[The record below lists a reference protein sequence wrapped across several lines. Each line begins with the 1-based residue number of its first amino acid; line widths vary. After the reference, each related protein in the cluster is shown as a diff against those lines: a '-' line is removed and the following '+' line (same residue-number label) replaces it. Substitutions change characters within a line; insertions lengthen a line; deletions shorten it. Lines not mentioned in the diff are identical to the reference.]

1 MELNYEN
8 GRKFIRQVA
17 GMVGIIIFVLFLSSV
32 ISWFSILLPAF
43 LPFKIDSLTLID
55 LSANSLF
62 VAVTTIYVFFTYE
75 ILTKTQDSIKQ
86 NEKNIELTLKSQKI
100 ILIQK
105 KLEDFYYPL
114 YDFLNAYVS
123 TKEEKQKNS
132 EKMEKSIR
140 IDLNLKDSEQ
150 RNLASFNEIIN
161 HQYLADNRTKNLFSQ
176 FIHKIYD
183 SCNSTDSEFIKIHEN
198 LIFSLEGAITELNKQ
213 FDLLINSD
221 QNNYESPKH

>member
-1 MELNYEN
+1 MEFNNETI
-8 GRKFIRQVA
+8 GKFVRRV
-17 GMVGIIIFVLFLSSV
+17 VGVVVITFFVLILSSA

-43 LPFKIDSLTLID
+43 LPFKIDFLTLID

-105 KLEDFYYPL
+105 KLENFYYPL

-123 TKEEKQKNS
+123 TKEEKQNNS
-132 EKMEKSIR
+132 EIMGKSIH
-140 IDLNLKDSEQ
+140 IDLNLKSYEQ
-150 RNLASFNEIIN
+150 RNRTSFDEIIN
-161 HQYLADNRTKNLFSQ
+161 HQYLADNRTKDLFSA
-176 FIHKIYD
+176 FINKIYS
-183 SCNSTDSEFIKIHEN
+183 SCNSTDSEFIKIYDD
-198 LIFSLEGAITELNKQ
+198 LILSLNEAIIELNKQ
-213 FDLLINSD
+213 FDLLINLD
-221 QNNYESPKH
+221 QNN

>member
-1 MELNYEN
+1 MVLNYEN
-8 GRKFIRQVA
+8 VYKFIRQVA
-17 GMVGIIIFVLFLSSV
+17 RMVAIILFVLFLSYA
-32 ISWFSILLPAF
+32 ISGFSILLSAF

-55 LSANSLF
+55 LSINSIF
-62 VAVTTIYVFFTYE
+62 VAVTTVYVFFTYG
-75 ILTKTQDSIKQ
+75 ILNKTQDSIKQ
-86 NEKNIELTLKSQKI
+86 NEKNIELTLKSQKV

-183 SCNSTDSEFIKIHEN
+183 SCKSTDSEFIKIHEN
-198 LIFSLEGAITELNKQ
+198 LILSLDEVIIELNKQ

-221 QNNYESPKH
+221 QNN

>member
-8 GRKFIRQVA
+8 GCKFIRQVA
-17 GMVGIIIFVLFLSSV
+17 GMVGIILFVLFLSYA
-32 ISWFSILLPAF
+32 ISWFSILLSAF

-55 LSANSLF
+55 LSINSVF
-62 VAVTTIYVFFTYE
+62 VAVTTIYVFFTYG
-75 ILTKTQDSIKQ
+75 ILMKTQDSIKQ

-123 TKEEKQKNS
+123 TKEEKQKKS
-132 EKMEKSIR
+132 EKMGKSIC
-140 IDLNLKDSEQ
+140 IDLNLKNSEQ

-161 HQYLADNRTKNLFSQ
+161 HQYLADNRTKDLFSQ
-176 FIHKIYD
+176 FIHKIYK
-183 SCNSTDSEFIKIHEN
+183 SCNSTDSELIQIYEN
-198 LIFSLEGAITELNKQ
+198 LIFSLDEAIIELNEQ

-221 QNNYESPKH
+221 QNN